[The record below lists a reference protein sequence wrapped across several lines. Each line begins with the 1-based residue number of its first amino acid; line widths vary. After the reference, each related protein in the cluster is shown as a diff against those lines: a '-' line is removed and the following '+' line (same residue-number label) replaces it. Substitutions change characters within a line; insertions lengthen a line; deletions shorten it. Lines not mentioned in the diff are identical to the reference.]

1 MKAIKS
7 KIETLLSDTDYSPD
21 LLLQYLCTA
30 QSLYSYVPE
39 RIVRLFADKLEIPPA
54 KILGLVDFYAFLHR
68 EARGD
73 FDILFSDSI
82 TDRMLGN
89 RALIDKLCMK
99 LGVELGKPRNDER
112 VTIDVTSCTGI
123 CDQGPA
129 LLVNGMVVSKLDD
142 ARIDL
147 IGDLVESCT
156 PVCDWPEALFVV
168 EDNIQRPGLLLS
180 DHIANG
186 AAIEALINDGSSTFL
201 EVLEQSGL
209 RGRGGAGFSTATK
222 WRLCRNAP
230 ADERYVVCNADEGE
244 PGTFKDRVLLNSY
257 ADNVFE
263 GMTLCGGA
271 VGAEKGYLYLRG
283 EYRYL
288 LEDLEE
294 TLQRRRN
301 ANLLGN
307 NILGEEGFNFDIDI
321 HLGAGAYI
329 CGEESALLESLSGKR
344 GIPRDRP
351 PFPVTSGFRQRP
363 TIVNNVETFLA
374 AAKIAV
380 FGAQWFSSAGTEKSS
395 GTKLLS
401 ISGDCS
407 RPGIYEYPFG
417 VSIRQILDDC
427 GALDTQAVQVAGAAG
442 TTIPPAEFDRS
453 ISFEDLSTAGSIMV
467 FNQQRDLLDMVQN
480 FSQFFCHESC
490 GFCTPCRVGGTLMRN
505 LVEKVVAGHATSYD
519 LDEMKNI
526 GLVMQNTAHC
536 GLGATAANPV
546 INTLHKFP
554 DIYTKRLAHSG
565 YEPAFN
571 LDASLE
577 ISRQI
582 TGRNDEGAHIRDE

>member
-1 MKAIKS
+1 M
-7 KIETLLSDTDYSPD
+7 
-21 LLLQYLCTA
+21 
-30 QSLYSYVPE
+30 
-39 RIVRLFADKLEIPPA
+39 
-54 KILGLVDFYAFLHR
+54 
-68 EARGD
+68 
-73 FDILFSDSI
+73 
-82 TDRMLGN
+82 
-89 RALIDKLCMK
+89 
-99 LGVELGKPRNDER
+99 
-112 VTIDVTSCTGI
+112 
-123 CDQGPA
+123 
-129 LLVNGMVVSKLDD
+129 
-142 ARIDL
+142 
-147 IGDLVESCT
+147 
-156 PVCDWPEALFVV
+156 
-168 EDNIQRPGLLLS
+168 
-180 DHIANG
+180 
-186 AAIEALINDGSSTFL
+186 
-201 EVLEQSGL
+201 
-209 RGRGGAGFSTATK
+209 
-222 WRLCRNAP
+222 
-230 ADERYVVCNADEGE
+230 VCNADEGE

-271 VGAEKGYLYLRG
+271 IGAEKGYLYLRG

-288 LEDLEE
+288 LKDLEKILTE
-294 TLQRRRN
+294 KTRSQPARQ
-301 ANLLGN
+301 

-351 PFPVTSGFRQRP
+351 PFPVTSGFRQKP

-380 FGAQWFSSAGTEKSS
+380 FGAEWFSSVGTEKSS

-417 VSIRQILDDC
+417 VSISRFSTIVVPLIRRRYRSPV
-427 GALDTQAVQVAGAAG
+427 LQV
-442 TTIPPAEFDRS
+442 TTIPPAEFDRK

-490 GFCTPCRVGGTLMRN
+490 GFCTPCRVGGTLMKN
-505 LVEKVVAGHATSYD
+505 LVEKVAAGHATRYD

-546 INTLHKFP
+546 LNTLNKFP
-554 DIYTKRLAHSG
+554 DIYTTRLAHTG
-565 YEPAFN
+565 YEPAFD

-582 TGRNDEGAHIRDE
+582 TGRDDEGAHIRDE